1 MVIKIQKIKIF
12 SLRFLN
18 FSFDLTVKRER
29 ERKKNNVFINNIN
42 DFACVTLFFF
52 FFLILELSK
61 TKNPPVKSFFALFS
75 FSSNTFNPLFKSGF
89 N

>member
-29 ERKKNNVFINNIN
+29 EEKKQ
-42 DFACVTLFFF
+42 CLH
-52 FFLILELSK
+52 K
-61 TKNPPVKSFFALFS
+61 
-75 FSSNTFNPLFKSGF
+75 
-89 N
+89 